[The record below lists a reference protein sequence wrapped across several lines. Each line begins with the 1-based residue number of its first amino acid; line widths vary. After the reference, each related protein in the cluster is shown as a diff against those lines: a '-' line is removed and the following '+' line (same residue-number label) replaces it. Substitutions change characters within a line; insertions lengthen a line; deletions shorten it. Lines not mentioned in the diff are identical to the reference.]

1 VVRLVNAHGES
12 YHALVVDPDKYTD
25 ERRARSAL
33 TPACSAGDAPAEMPA
48 PPGRAD
54 TRLREL
60 AGKPLDVQR
69 RHHLGQWL
77 SGAIVIGFVVWL
89 IKTLAENRLISWST
103 VGHYLFSLDILHG
116 LLGTLELTAVSMAL
130 AIVLGFV
137 LAALGASGN
146 PVLVWFVRG
155 YVWIFRSVPLIV
167 QLLAWYNLALVFPV
181 VAIGVPLT
189 SWHLQSA
196 TNTVV
201 TPFMAAILGLGLH
214 EAAYMAEIVRAGIVA
229 VPQGQTDAALSVGL
243 TRWQAIRTVVLPQAL
258 RVIVPPTGNQLVGL
272 LKASALVYVIGGVE
286 LLTTAQRIYS
296 VNFEVM
302 ALLIVA
308 SIWYLTVISVLT
320 LAQGV
325 LEGRLDRDRIG
336 GDRAAGP
343 VADPDLAGIDP
354 QL

>member
-1 VVRLVNAHGES
+1 
-12 YHALVVDPDKYTD
+12 
-25 ERRARSAL
+25 
-33 TPACSAGDAPAEMPA
+33 MPA

-214 EAAYMAEIVRAGIVA
+214 EAAYMAEIVRAGLVA
-229 VPQGQTDAALSVGL
+229 VPQGQTEAALSVGL

-320 LAQGV
+320 FAQHV

-336 GDRAAGP
+336 GDRSAGP
-343 VADPDLAGIDP
+343 VVDPDLAGIDP

>member
-1 VVRLVNAHGES
+1 VWR
-12 YHALVVDPDKYTD
+12 AL
-25 ERRARSAL
+25 SAL
-33 TPACSAGDAPAEMPA
+33 TSARAASDAPAEVPTSLSGSSDA
-48 PPGRAD
+48 WVK
-54 TRLREL
+54 EL
-60 AGKPLDVQR
+60 AAEPLDVQR
-69 RHHLGQWL
+69 RHHPGQWL
-77 SGAIVIGFVVWL
+77 SGAIVIGFVAWL
-89 IKTLAENRLISWST
+89 IKTLAQNRLISWPT
-103 VGHYLFSLDILHG
+103 VGHYLFSLDILHA
-116 LLGTLELTAVSMAL
+116 LLGTLELTGVSMAL

-155 YVWIFRSVPLIV
+155 YVWIFRGVPLIV

-181 VAIGVPLT
+181 LAIGVPFT
-189 SWHLQSA
+189 SWHLQST

-214 EAAYMAEIVRAGIVA
+214 EAAYMAEIVRAGLVA
-229 VPQGQTDAALSVGL
+229 VPPGQTEAALSVGL
-243 TRWQAIRTVVLPQAL
+243 TRRQAIRTVVLPQTL

-296 VNFEVM
+296 VNFQVM

-320 LAQGV
+320 FAQHL
-325 LEGRLDRDRIG
+325 LEGRLNRDRIG
-336 GDRAAGP
+336 GDRSARP

>member
-1 VVRLVNAHGES
+1 MA
-12 YHALVVDPDKYTD
+12 D
-25 ERRARSAL
+25 ERRAFSAL
-33 TPACSAGDAPAEMPA
+33 TPARSAGDAQAEVPASA
-48 PPGRAD
+48 PGPSDARV
-54 TRLREL
+54 REL
-60 AGKPLDVQR
+60 AAKPLDVQR
-69 RHHLGQWL
+69 RHHPGQWV
-77 SGAIVIGFVVWL
+77 SAAIVIGFVAWL
-89 IKTLAENRLISWST
+89 VKTLAENKLISWST
-103 VGHYLFSLDILHG
+103 VGHYLFSPDILHG
-116 LLGTLELTAVSMAL
+116 LLGTLELTGVSMAL
-130 AIVLGFV
+130 AIVLGFI
-137 LAALGASGN
+137 LAALGASTN

-155 YVWIFRSVPLIV
+155 YVWIFRGVPLIV

-181 VAIGVPLT
+181 LAIGLPFT

-214 EAAYMAEIVRAGIVA
+214 EAAYMAEIVRAGLVA
-229 VPQGQTDAALSVGL
+229 VPHGQTEAALSVGL
-243 TRWQAIRTVVLPQAL
+243 TRRQAVRTVVLPQTL

-308 SIWYLTVISVLT
+308 SIWYLTVVSVLT
-320 LAQGV
+320 IGQHF
-325 LEGRLDRDRIG
+325 LERRLNRDRVG
-336 GDRAAGP
+336 GDRSAGP
-343 VADPDLAGIDP
+343 AADPDLAGIDP

>member
-1 VVRLVNAHGES
+1 
-12 YHALVVDPDKYTD
+12 VVDPDKYTD

-214 EAAYMAEIVRAGIVA
+214 EAAYMAEIVRAGLVA
-229 VPQGQTDAALSVGL
+229 VPQGQTEAALSVGL

-320 LAQGV
+320 FAQHV

-336 GDRAAGP
+336 GDRSAGP
-343 VADPDLAGIDP
+343 VVDPDLAGIDP